1 MGRHGSS
8 GADDCQIVFCQMGF
22 SLSLSLPRD
31 VRYTIIKVIR
41 KKNNKGQVYSERWNR
56 QNKTLF
62 IETVELAEGVIVRE
76 SRGDL

>member
-8 GADDCQIVFCQMGF
+8 GAGDDCQIVFCQMGF
-22 SLSLSLPRD
+22 SLSLPRD
-31 VRYTIIKVIR
+31 VRYTIIEAIR